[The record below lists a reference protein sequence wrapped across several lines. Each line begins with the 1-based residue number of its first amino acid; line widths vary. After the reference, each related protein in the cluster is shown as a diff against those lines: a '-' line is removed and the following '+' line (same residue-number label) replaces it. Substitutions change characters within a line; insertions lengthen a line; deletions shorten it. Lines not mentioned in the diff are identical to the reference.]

1 MLPSGLHMALRDGP
15 APSDVQGPLMRKAE
29 GKIHSADLRAENVSG
44 PVQQLFFL
52 LVNRLSSP

>member
-1 MLPSGLHMALRDGP
+1 MALRDGP
-15 APSDVQGPLMRKAE
+15 APSDMQGPLMRKAE